1 MGIIHSKL
9 RNKKRQLLKDTE
21 TINNSIKILAVLR
34 ENLKQEIVF
43 IEQKKNFLNSEIKD
57 QNRNLFRL
65 CNKVRNLDNEPID
78 KLECKICMEKQIEF
92 IAIPCGHTFCN
103 LCSIGLQVCHI
114 CRAPITN
121 FNKIFI

>member
-9 RNKKRQLLKDTE
+9 RKKKRQLLKDTE

-34 ENLKQEIVF
+34 ENLKKEIVF
-43 IEQKKNFLNSEIKD
+43 IEQKKNYLNSEIQD

-65 CNKVRNLDNEPID
+65 CNKVRNLDTEPVD

-103 LCSIGLQVCHI
+103 LCSIGLLECHT
-114 CRAPITN
+114 CRGHITN